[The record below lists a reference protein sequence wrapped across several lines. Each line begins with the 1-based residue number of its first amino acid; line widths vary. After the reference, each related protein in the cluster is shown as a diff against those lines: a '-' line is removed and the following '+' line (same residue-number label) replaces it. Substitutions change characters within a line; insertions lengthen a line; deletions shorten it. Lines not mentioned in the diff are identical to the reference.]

1 MGHWLVLRCSLAHL
15 AATCCYNVLL
25 CIDLYPGM
33 VMSDDHVKGRVDT
46 RLKSGDGHVY
56 ERCHWS
62 FAAWKLTYVDPSKRD
77 WNMIIV
83 YYIILYCMKHA
94 HMCMY

>member
-1 MGHWLVLRCSLAHL
+1 
-15 AATCCYNVLL
+15 
-25 CIDLYPGM
+25 M

-83 YYIILYCMKHA
+83 YYIYLLLYETRTHV
-94 HMCMY
+94 YVYIYIIVYIYI

>member
-1 MGHWLVLRCSLAHL
+1 MSCYVL
-15 AATCCYNVLL
+15 
-25 CIDLYPGM
+25 ILYPGM

-83 YYIILYCMKHA
+83 YYIIFDCMKHA
-94 HMCMY
+94 HMCMYIYNRIYIYIYI